1 MMPYYAFAGCFLL
14 PSWREPWGLVAN
26 EAMSA
31 GLPLIVS
38 NRCGCSDDLM
48 EEGANGY
55 VFDPDQNEQL
65 ADLMSTMSG
74 LDTSQRLGM
83 GEKSK
88 EIIARYSLAMWAAEV
103 VRIAGYTTVLDS
115 PSA

>member
-1 MMPYYAFAGCFLL
+1 
-14 PSWREPWGLVAN
+14 
-26 EAMSA
+26 MSA